1 MDLASED
8 PGSHSGGCR
17 STADP
22 AIAAMK
28 RRLVPR
34 SSRDRFTV
42 VASTVGAGASIVG
55 LVRDEL
61 LSIVVFL
68 VLVLLA
74 LVSAYVFQDGSAQ
87 FQSDEYPASIAQ
99 ARAAEK
105 ALADLG
111 AFLERQ
117 RASVLDTEN
126 TLNILRAE
134 KEKLEPIVST
144 YRETVDAILAA
155 HSAWT
160 SARVWK
166 ERINFLLFLLL
177 VIIAGAVLL
186 GIGMLFRVF
195 MFYAK

>member
-42 VASTVGAGASIVG
+42 VASTVSAGASIVG